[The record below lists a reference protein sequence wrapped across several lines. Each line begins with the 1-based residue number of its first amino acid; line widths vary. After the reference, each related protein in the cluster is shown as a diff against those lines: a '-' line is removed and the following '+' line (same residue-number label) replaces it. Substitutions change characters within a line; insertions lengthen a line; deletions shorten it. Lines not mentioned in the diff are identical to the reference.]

1 MIMFLLR
8 RLVTMAV
15 SLLIISALVFF
26 IIKLPPGDFLTN
38 QISELRAQGE
48 AAAAAKAEFLIKQY
62 GLDRPAWEQ
71 YLVWLGV
78 WPGPNGY
85 SGLLQGDWGWS
96 FEFDR
101 PVTEVVGDAL
111 WLTLLVNLA
120 VVIFIHLVSIPIA
133 IYSATRQYS
142 VGDYIATFVGYIGLA
157 TPSFLLA
164 LMLLYYVNRW
174 FGVSIGGLYDPQYAN
189 QPWNWPKVKSL
200 LSHLV
205 VPTLVIGLSGTA
217 AMIRRMRANLL
228 DELGKQYFVT
238 AKAKGLP
245 PRRALLK
252 YPFRMSLNPFIADI
266 GNLLPHLVSGS
277 VLVSLVLSL
286 PTVGPILL
294 SALKSQDQFLAG
306 FILMFVAL
314 LTVIGMLVSDLL
326 LAWLDPRIRMGGSAR

>member
-1 MIMFLLR
+1 MIRFLLR
-8 RLVTMAV
+8 RIATMAV
-15 SLLIISALVFF
+15 TLLIISALVFF

-38 QISELRAQGE
+38 QIAELRAQGE
-48 AAAAAKAEFLIKQY
+48 SASIAKAEFLIRQY
-62 GLDRPAWEQ
+62 GLDKPAWQQ

-78 WPGPNGY
+78 MPGPNGF

-96 FEFDR
+96 FEYDK
-101 PVTEVVGDAL
+101 PVVDVVGDAV

-120 VVIFIHLVSIPIA
+120 VVIFIHLIAIPIA

-142 VGDYIATFVGYIGLA
+142 IGDYIATFIGYIGLA

-164 LMLLYYVNRW
+164 LILLYYMNRW
-174 FGVSIGGLYDPQYAN
+174 FGISIGGLYDPQYAGE
-189 QPWNWPKVKSL
+189 PWSWPKIQSL

-205 VPTLVIGLSGTA
+205 VPTVVIGLGGTA

-228 DELGKQYFVT
+228 DELGKQYYVT
-238 AKAKGLP
+238 AKAKGLGP
-245 PRRALLK
+245 TKALLK

-266 GNLLPHLVSGS
+266 GNLLPQLVSGS

-306 FILMFVAL
+306 FILMFVAV
-314 LTVIGMLVSDLL
+314 LTVVGMLVSDLL
-326 LAWLDPRIRMGGSAR
+326 LAWLDPRIRMGGAR

>member
-1 MIMFLLR
+1 MIRFLAR
-8 RLVTMAV
+8 RTLTMAV
-15 SLLIISALVFF
+15 TLLIISALIFF

-38 QISELRAQGE
+38 QIAELKSQGE
-48 AAAAAKAEFLIKQY
+48 AASAAKAEFLIKQY

-78 WPGPNGY
+78 MPGPNGF

-96 FEFDR
+96 FEFDK
-101 PVTEVVGDAL
+101 PVKDVVGDAL
-111 WLTLLVNLA
+111 WLTLVLNLA
-120 VVIFIHLVSIPIA
+120 VVVFIHLVSIPIA

-142 VGDYIATFVGYIGLA
+142 IGDYFATFLGYIGLA

-164 LMLLYYVNRW
+164 LILLYYVNRW
-174 FGVSIGGLYDPQYAN
+174 FGVSIGGLYDPQYAG
-189 QPWNWPKVKSL
+189 QPWTWPKVQSL
-200 LSHLV
+200 FSHLV
-205 VPTLVIGLSGTA
+205 VPTLVIGLGGTA

-228 DELGKQYFVT
+228 DELGKQYYVT
-238 AKAKGLP
+238 AKAKGLA
-245 PRRALLK
+245 PRTALLK

-266 GNLLPHLVSGS
+266 GNLLPHLISGS

-306 FILMFVAL
+306 FILLFVAL
-314 LTVIGMLVSDLL
+314 LTVVGMLISDLL
-326 LAWLDPRIRMGGSAR
+326 LALLDPRIRLGGRR

>member
-1 MIMFLLR
+1 MIAYLLR
-8 RLVTMAV
+8 RLLTMAV
-15 SLLIISALVFF
+15 TLLIISALVFF

-38 QISELRAQGE
+38 QILELRAQGE
-48 AAAAAKAEFLIKQY
+48 AASVAKAEFLMRQY
-62 GLDRPAWEQ
+62 GLDRPVWEQ
-71 YLVWLGV
+71 YLAWLGV
-78 WPGPNGY
+78 WHNPDGTF

-101 PVTEVVGDAL
+101 PVAEVVGDAL
-111 WLTLLVNLA
+111 WLTLLINVA
-120 VVIFIHLVSIPIA
+120 VVIFVHVVSIPIA

-142 VGDYIATFVGYIGLA
+142 IGDYVATFIGYIGLA

-164 LMLLYYVNRW
+164 LILLYYANRW
-174 FGVSIGGLYDPQYAN
+174 FGVSIGGLYDPKFAG
-189 QPWNWPKVKSL
+189 QPWTWPKFQSL
-200 LSHLV
+200 FSHLV
-205 VPTLVIGLSGTA
+205 VPTLVIGLGGTA
-217 AMIRRMRANLL
+217 AMIRRIRANLL
-228 DELGKQYFVT
+228 DELGKQYYVT

-245 PRRALLK
+245 ARRALLK
-252 YPFRMSLNPFIADI
+252 YPFRMSLNPFMADI

-277 VLVSLVLSL
+277 ILVSLVLSL

-326 LAWLDPRIRMGGSAR
+326 LALLDPRIRMGGR

>member
-1 MIMFLLR
+1 MIRFLLR
-8 RLVTMAV
+8 RILTMAV
-15 SLLIISALVFF
+15 TLLIISALVFF

-38 QISELRAQGE
+38 QIAELRAQGE
-48 AAAAAKAEFLIKQY
+48 SASIAKAEFLIKQY
-62 GLDRPAWEQ
+62 GLDKPAWQQ

-78 WPGPNGY
+78 MPGPNGF

-96 FEFDR
+96 FEYDK
-101 PVTEVVGDAL
+101 PVVDVVGDAL

-120 VVIFIHLVSIPIA
+120 VVIFIHVVSIPIA

-142 VGDYIATFVGYIGLA
+142 VGDYLATLIGYIGLA

-164 LMLLYYVNRW
+164 LILLYYMNRW
-174 FGVSIGGLYDPQYAN
+174 FGISIGGLYDAEFSGE
-189 QPWNWPKVKSL
+189 PWTWAKTQSL

-205 VPTLVIGLSGTA
+205 VPTVVIGLGGTA

-228 DELGKQYFVT
+228 DELGKQYYVT
-238 AKAKGLP
+238 AKAKGLGP
-245 PRRALLK
+245 TKALLK

-306 FILMFVAL
+306 FILMFVAV
-314 LTVIGMLVSDLL
+314 LTVVGMLISDLL
-326 LAWLDPRIRMGGSAR
+326 LAWLDPRIRIGGGR

>member
-1 MIMFLLR
+1 MIRFLLR
-8 RLVTMAV
+8 RIVTMAV
-15 SLLIISALVFF
+15 TMLIISALVFF

-38 QISELRAQGE
+38 QIAELRAQGE
-48 AAAAAKAEFLIKQY
+48 SASIAKAEFLIRQY
-62 GLDRPAWEQ
+62 GLDKPAWQQ

-78 WPGPNGY
+78 MPGPNGF

-96 FEFDR
+96 FEYDK
-101 PVTEVVGDAL
+101 PVVDVVGDAV
-111 WLTLLVNLA
+111 WLTLLVNFA
-120 VVIFIHLVSIPIA
+120 VVIFIHLIAIPIA

-142 VGDYIATFVGYIGLA
+142 IGDYIATFIGYIGLA

-164 LMLLYYVNRW
+164 LILLYYMNRW
-174 FGVSIGGLYDPQYAN
+174 FGISIGGLYDPQYAGE
-189 QPWNWPKVKSL
+189 PWSWAKIQSL

-205 VPTLVIGLSGTA
+205 VPTVVIGLGGTA

-228 DELGKQYFVT
+228 DELGKQYYVT
-238 AKAKGLP
+238 AKAKGLGP
-245 PRRALLK
+245 TKALLK

-266 GNLLPHLVSGS
+266 GNLLPQLVSGS

-306 FILMFVAL
+306 FILMFVAV
-314 LTVIGMLVSDLL
+314 LTVVGMLVSDLL
-326 LAWLDPRIRMGGSAR
+326 LAWLDPRIRMGGGR

>member
-1 MIMFLLR
+1 MIRFLLR
-8 RLVTMAV
+8 RTATMAV
-15 SLLIISALVFF
+15 TLLIISALVFF

-38 QISELRAQGE
+38 QIAELRAQGE
-48 AAAAAKAEFLIKQY
+48 SASIAKAEFLIRQY
-62 GLDRPAWEQ
+62 GLDKPAWQQ

-78 WPGPNGY
+78 MPGPNGF

-96 FEFDR
+96 FEYDK
-101 PVTEVVGDAL
+101 PVVDVVGDAL
-111 WLTLLVNLA
+111 WLTLLVNFA
-120 VVIFIHLVSIPIA
+120 VVIFIHLIAIPIA

-142 VGDYIATFVGYIGLA
+142 VGDYIATFIGYIGLA

-164 LMLLYYVNRW
+164 LILLYYMNRW
-174 FGVSIGGLYDPQYAN
+174 FGISIGGLYDPQYAGES
-189 QPWNWPKVKSL
+189 WTWAKVQSL

-205 VPTLVIGLSGTA
+205 VPTVVIGLGGTA

-228 DELGKQYFVT
+228 DELGKQYYVT
-238 AKAKGLP
+238 AKAKGLGP
-245 PRRALLK
+245 TKALLK

-266 GNLLPHLVSGS
+266 GNLLPQLVSGS

-306 FILMFVAL
+306 FILMFVAV
-314 LTVIGMLVSDLL
+314 LTVVGMLVSDLL
-326 LAWLDPRIRMGGSAR
+326 LASLDPRIRMGGAR

>member
-1 MIMFLLR
+1 MIRFLLR

-15 SLLIISALVFF
+15 TLLIISALVFF
-26 IIKLPPGDFLTN
+26 IIKLPPGDFLSN
-38 QISELRAQGE
+38 LIFELRAQNDN
-48 AAAAAKAEFLIKQY
+48 ASIAKAEFLMRQY

-71 YLVWLGV
+71 YLIWIGV
-78 WPGPNGY
+78 MPGPNGF

-96 FEFDR
+96 FEFDK
-101 PVTEVVGDAL
+101 PVAEVVGDAL

-120 VVIFIHLVSIPIA
+120 VVIFIHVIAIPIA

-142 VGDYIATFVGYIGLA
+142 VGDYFATFIGYIGLA

-164 LMLLYYVNRW
+164 LILLYYMNRW
-174 FGVSIGGLYDPQYAN
+174 FGISIGGLYDAQYSGE
-189 QPWNWPKVKSL
+189 PWTWPKIQSL

-205 VPTLVIGLSGTA
+205 VPTIVIGLAGTA
-217 AMIRRMRANLL
+217 SMIRRMRANLL
-228 DELGKQYFVT
+228 DELGKQYYVT
-238 AKAKGLP
+238 AKAKGLAP
-245 PRRALLK
+245 TKALLK

-294 SALKSQDQFLAG
+294 GALKSQDQFLAG
-306 FILMFVAL
+306 FILMFVAI
-314 LTVIGMLVSDLL
+314 LTVVGMLISDLL
-326 LAWLDPRIRMGGSAR
+326 LAWIDPRIRVGGRR

>member
-1 MIMFLLR
+1 MIRFLLR
-8 RLVTMAV
+8 RGVTMAV
-15 SLLIISALVFF
+15 TLLIISALVFF
-26 IIKLPPGDFLTN
+26 IIKLPPGDFLSN
-38 QISELRAQGE
+38 QIAELRAQGE
-48 AAAAAKAEFLIKQY
+48 SASIAKAEFLIKQY
-62 GLDRPAWEQ
+62 GLDKPVWQQ
-71 YLVWLGV
+71 YLVWIGV
-78 WPGPNGY
+78 MPGPNGF

-96 FEFDR
+96 FEYDK
-101 PVTEVVGDAL
+101 PVVDVVGDAL

-120 VVIFIHLVSIPIA
+120 VVIFIHIIAIPIA

-142 VGDYIATFVGYIGLA
+142 IGDYLATFIGYLGLA

-164 LMLLYYVNRW
+164 LILLYYMNRW
-174 FGVSIGGLYDPQYAN
+174 FGISIGGLYDAEYAGE
-189 QPWNWPKVKSL
+189 PWTWAKTQSL

-205 VPTLVIGLSGTA
+205 VPTVVIGLGGTA

-228 DELGKQYFVT
+228 DELGKQYYVT
-238 AKAKGLP
+238 AKAKGLGP
-245 PRRALLK
+245 TKALLK

-306 FILMFVAL
+306 FILMFVAV
-314 LTVIGMLVSDLL
+314 LTVVGMLISDLL
-326 LAWLDPRIRMGGSAR
+326 LAWLDPRIRMGGGR

>member
-1 MIMFLLR
+1 MIRFLLR
-8 RLVTMAV
+8 RFLTMGVT
-15 SLLIISALVFF
+15 LLIISALVFF

-38 QISELRAQGE
+38 QIAELKAQGE
-48 AAAAAKAEFLIKQY
+48 AASAAKAEFLIKQY
-62 GLDRPAWEQ
+62 GLDRPVWEQ
-71 YLVWLGV
+71 YLIWIGV
-78 WPGPNGY
+78 MPGSNGF

-96 FEFDR
+96 FEFDK
-101 PVTEVVGDAL
+101 PVKDVVGDAL

-120 VVIFIHLVSIPIA
+120 VVIFIHIVSIPIA

-142 VGDYIATFVGYIGLA
+142 VGDYFATFIGYIGLA

-164 LMLLYYVNRW
+164 LILLYYVNRW
-174 FGVSIGGLYDPQYAN
+174 FGVSIGGLYDPRFAGE
-189 QPWNWPKVKSL
+189 PWTWPKTRSL

-205 VPTLVIGLSGTA
+205 VPTLVIGLGGTA

-228 DELGKQYFVT
+228 DELGKQYYVT
-238 AKAKGLP
+238 AKAKGLK
-245 PRRALLK
+245 RGKALLK
-252 YPFRMSLNPFIADI
+252 YPFRMSLNPFISDI

-306 FILMFVAL
+306 FILMFVAV
-314 LTVIGMLVSDLL
+314 LTVIGMLISDLL
-326 LAWLDPRIRMGGSAR
+326 LAWLDPRIRVGDRR

>member
-1 MIMFLLR
+1 MIRFLLR
-8 RLVTMAV
+8 RILTMAV
-15 SLLIISALVFF
+15 TLLIISALVFF

-38 QISELRAQGE
+38 QIAELRAQGE
-48 AAAAAKAEFLIKQY
+48 SASIAKAEFLIKQY
-62 GLDRPAWEQ
+62 GLDKPAWQQ
-71 YLVWLGV
+71 YLVWIGV
-78 WPGPNGY
+78 MPGPNGF

-96 FEFDR
+96 FEYDK
-101 PVTEVVGDAL
+101 PVVDVVGDAL

-120 VVIFIHLVSIPIA
+120 VVIFIHVISIPIA

-142 VGDYIATFVGYIGLA
+142 VGDYLATFIGYIGLA

-164 LMLLYYVNRW
+164 LILLYYMNRW
-174 FGVSIGGLYDPQYAN
+174 FGISIGGLYDAEFAGE
-189 QPWNWPKVKSL
+189 PWTWAKTQSL

-205 VPTLVIGLSGTA
+205 VPTVVIGLGGTA

-228 DELGKQYFVT
+228 DELGKQYYVT
-238 AKAKGLP
+238 AKAKGLGP
-245 PRRALLK
+245 TKALLK

-306 FILMFVAL
+306 FILMFVAM
-314 LTVIGMLVSDLL
+314 LTVVGMLISDLL
-326 LAWLDPRIRMGGSAR
+326 LAWLDPRIRLGGGR